1 MEIMMIKNTLLQMS
15 LVASLATIS
24 LPVYA
29 HNSEIT
35 HSHFN
40 AELIALLLVVAVIA
54 IGLIKK

>member
-1 MEIMMIKNTLLQMS
+1 MIMINNIRLKLSLL
-15 LVASLATIS
+15 ACLATIS
-24 LPVYA
+24 LPTYA

-40 AELIALLLVVAVIA
+40 AELIALSLVVAVIA

>member
-1 MEIMMIKNTLLQMS
+1 MINNIRLKLSLL
-15 LVASLATIS
+15 ACLATIS
-24 LPVYA
+24 LPTYA

>member
-1 MEIMMIKNTLLQMS
+1 MIKNTLLKLSLLTS
-15 LVASLATIS
+15 LVTIS
-24 LPVYA
+24 LPTYA

-40 AELIALLLVVAVIA
+40 AEMIVLLLVVAIVA